1 MPPLTPPARRPRV
14 ARLTDDSS
22 YTTGRAK
29 EHAMKIT
36 RIDIDE
42 VAVPCK
48 PDTVNSP
55 EWGTDA
61 WEAMSRFIVRL
72 QTDAGLTGLGET
84 QRGVAEAAVRAGAS
98 ALLGADPLAL
108 CWQELP
114 LRPEMS
120 ALLVGWNAP
129 AYPPRLHEL
138 PPGLR
143 NPAYDAFEMAIFDLA
158 GKALGV
164 PVHRLLGGAYRERVP
179 VDFWI
184 GRRTPADAARK
195 AREARALGYTGL
207 KMKAAAEDP
216 MLERV
221 QAITDAAGP
230 DFLLVIDPNERF
242 YRPAEALRIAKQ
254 LEPFPNIRVFEDPF
268 PKWNLDGYRQF
279 RAATTIPVALHLGD
293 PATLISAIK
302 ADACDHVNLGGGL
315 ALFPKLAAI
324 ADAAGMWCWHGS
336 GVDLGIREAAYLHSA
351 CLARNCV
358 LNSDIFGRL
367 IREHDLL
374 TEPLTIAGGHA
385 VVPTGPGLGVEL
397 DLAALEHYRV
407 RR

>member
-1 MPPLTPPARRPRV
+1 V
-14 ARLTDDSS
+14 
-22 YTTGRAK
+22 
-29 EHAMKIT
+29 KIA
-36 RIDIDE
+36 RIDVDE

-55 EWGTDA
+55 EWGVDA
-61 WEAMSRFIVRL
+61 WESMARFIVRL
-72 QTDAGLTGLGET
+72 HTDDGLTGVGET
-84 QRGVAEAAVRAGAS
+84 QRGVAEGAVRAAAES
-98 ALLGADPLAL
+98 LLGADPLAL
-108 CWQELP
+108 PWQELP
-114 LRPEMS
+114 LLPEMS
-120 ALLVGWNAP
+120 AMLVGWNAP
-129 AYPPRLHEL
+129 AYPPRPHEL
-138 PPGLR
+138 PASLR
-143 NPAYDAFEMAIFDLA
+143 NPAYDAFEMAILDLA

-216 MLERV
+216 MVERV
-221 QAITDAAGP
+221 RAIAEAAGD

-242 YRPAEALRIAKQ
+242 YRPAEALRIAKD
-254 LEPFPNIRVFEDPF
+254 LEGFRGIRVFEDPF

-293 PATLISAIK
+293 AQTLINAIK

-315 ALFPKLAAI
+315 AIFPRLAAI

-336 GVDLGIREAAYLHSA
+336 GVDLGIREAAYLHAA
-351 CLARNCV
+351 CLARNCL

-374 TEPLTIAGGHA
+374 TTPLTIRDGLAT
-385 VVPTGPGLGVEL
+385 VPTGPGLGVEL
-397 DLAALEHYRV
+397 DLAAVEHYRV